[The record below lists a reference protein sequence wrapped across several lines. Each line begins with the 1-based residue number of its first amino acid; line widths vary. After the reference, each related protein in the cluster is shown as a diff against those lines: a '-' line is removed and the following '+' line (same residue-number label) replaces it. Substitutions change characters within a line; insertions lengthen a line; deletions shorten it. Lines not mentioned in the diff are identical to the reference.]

1 MAMEEDD
8 AGGESGAIRAAV
20 RSAKKSAR
28 PAKIG
33 EPERRPAAISK
44 KKEKNKERK
53 LRGKAATRIGGSFD
67 KDLGQRRAKEGVRA
81 KKGDIIGGMA
91 KKKGGKRKAK

>member
-8 AGGESGAIRAAV
+8 AGGESAAIRAAV
-20 RSAKKSAR
+20 RSAKKSAK

-33 EPERRPAAISK
+33 EPERRPAISK

-81 KKGDIIGGMA
+81 KRGDVIGGMA
-91 KKKGGKRKAK
+91 KKKGGKRKSK